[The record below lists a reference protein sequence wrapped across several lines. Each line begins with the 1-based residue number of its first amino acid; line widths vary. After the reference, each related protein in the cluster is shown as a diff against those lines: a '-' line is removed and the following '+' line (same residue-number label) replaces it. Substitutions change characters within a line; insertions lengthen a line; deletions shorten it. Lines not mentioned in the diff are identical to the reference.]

1 MNPTRDAC
9 DYDRLIGALYQGPL
23 EQTPWQSFL
32 PLLRECLDA
41 LAVSLILRP
50 PSAGDRGVILNQLR
64 PGSDQQ
70 SSAVT
75 MRLADPNDW
84 QSSQYQEQ
92 FFALDPFVNL
102 PLGKVVTLE
111 QLMNPEALRS
121 SDYYLR
127 YLEPAGV
134 FHIIGTD
141 IGTQDGF
148 MARLRVSR
156 GPDEPPFEA
165 EAIALC
171 ERILPHLTRAI
182 ELHAR
187 LNRIESERDLYAGAV
202 EQLAVGTIL
211 LDERG
216 RVLKANQLASRILE
230 ERDGLSLHAGQLEL
244 GNRRDT
250 QELQKRIQHV
260 IESALR
266 HVPAVVEA
274 MRVAR
279 PSGRA
284 ELGLIVRPVP
294 QSEWAEGQN
303 HPAVAIFI
311 SDPESGHEASQQ
323 TLSQLFGLTRAEAA
337 LATLLTRGLS
347 LNEAAD
353 ELGVSPHTA
362 RAQLKSVFAKTGVA
376 RQAELVRL
384 LVKSVATL
392 A

>member
-75 MRLADPNDW
+75 MRCGPQRLAVQPVPGAVLRAGPVR
-84 QSSQYQEQ
+84 QP
-92 FFALDPFVNL
+92 AA
-102 PLGKVVTLE
+102 GKVVTLE
-111 QLMNPEALRS
+111 QLMNPGPAQLRLLPALP
-121 SDYYLR
+121 
-127 YLEPAGV
+127 EPAGV
-134 FHIIGTD
+134 FTSSAPTSAPG
-141 IGTQDGF
+141 
-148 MARLRVSR
+148 RLHGLAAGLRDRMSPLR
-156 GPDEPPFEA
+156 A

-171 ERILPHLTRAI
+171 ERILPHHPPSSCT
-182 ELHAR
+182 R